1 MSIGKVQI
9 DIEEFLFETAE
20 PCLDDKKGNEW
31 LNRFRDTLQFKGR
44 KANPLPFGIDCIL
57 EAEGFNAQQAVK
69 RMSGVVKGELV
80 KNGIDSPTTEQI
92 EKALF
97 ERYGSEYITYKNAI
111 RAKEQ
116 VLLRRERIKQRNIE
130 ESLGFTAEAPTRE
143 DGDEHHNTG
152 NGAILESGS
161 SADLYG
167 EADTREGSDESAT
180 FSKNMRRVPQNEAP
194 AHGFSG
200 GRAAQGAMSPSPSGA
215 AQDGKF
221 RGSAK
226 TQGESNTGST
236 VPAVRPESGKVYD
249 QETSST
255 ISTNEAPLSQRRTDG
270 HSLRVGN
277 VARTDGRSG
286 AMPDDVQLVY
296 DFAAAENLDPVDAY
310 ECWNVTVNERDGKTA
325 DGKKVTNWKAYVRK
339 WCATRASNRES
350 A

>member
-130 ESLGFTAEAPTRE
+130 ESLGFTADGDIRE
-143 DGDEHHNTG
+143 DSQDRKSGTSANHYGDA
-152 NGAILESGS
+152 AISDEAEVCPNRESGVI
-161 SADLYG
+161 
-167 EADTREGSDESAT
+167 EPTTISD
-180 FSKNMRRVPQNEAP
+180 
-194 AHGFSG
+194 FSG
-200 GRAAQGAMSPSPSGA
+200 AR
-215 AQDGKF
+215 
-221 RGSAK
+221 
-226 TQGESNTGST
+226 EST
-236 VPAVRPESGKVYD
+236 
-249 QETSST
+249 
-255 ISTNEAPLSQRRTDG
+255 RTDG

-277 VARTDGRSG
+277 VARPPVRSG
-286 AMPDDVQLVY
+286 RNSRCPNSREEFHAFVADNNLHEGL
-296 DFAAAENLDPVDAY
+296 AEEWYAIHEARGWVDENGNPIKNWRGALKNFCIKV
-310 ECWNVTVNERDGKTA
+310 EQKRRTA
-325 DGKKVTNWKAYVRK
+325 
-339 WCATRASNRES
+339 
-350 A
+350 